1 MRAPCWLGLSLRPPQ
16 APPKKKSAIQHRE
29 FYNTRNRTR
38 DLQEE
43 RQKLKALSYSCAFIR
58 NFGIDIYE

>member
-1 MRAPCWLGLSLRPPQ
+1 VLVGFVSSPAAG
-16 APPKKKSAIQHRE
+16 AAKKKERHPHRE